1 MRKKKCEGAGVMK
14 GKIDS
19 KKDEGK
25 GGGGNGGSGGGD
37 ALDGGGTECCRVY
50 ISRSSIGKHGWMDEW
65 ISVNRRKVTEPGI
78 LRKRNQESSTAEH
91 SHFLP
96 FFLLVCHSIMML
108 ID

>member
-1 MRKKKCEGAGVMK
+1 MRKRKCGGYERK
-14 GKIDS
+14 PDS

-25 GGGGNGGSGGGD
+25 GGGNGGSGGGD
-37 ALDGGGTECCRVY
+37 ALDGGRAECCRVY
-50 ISRSSIGKHGWMDEW
+50 ISRSSIGKHGW

-78 LRKRNQESSTAEH
+78 LKKRNQESSTAEH